1 MKFFEKVTKSGKT
14 VPGNSSPTLLAD
26 PSRSRC
32 SLPMLRRREGNAAG
46 EGKRRCSRCLQS
58 LFRSPKLVEKRLQL
72 LRIQFLRHEHSMVAD
87 QKSIRPT
94 SSTVFLTARRRS
106 KLRLRGRWRAGSP
119 SYRSRGCWCSERR
132 WTPVWHICFKRKMMK
147 NKRRERKVP
156 WSLAM
161 VR

>member
-1 MKFFEKVTKSGKT
+1 
-14 VPGNSSPTLLAD
+14 
-26 PSRSRC
+26 
-32 SLPMLRRREGNAAG
+32 MLRRREGNAAG

-72 LRIQFLRHEHSMVAD
+72 LRIQFLRHEDSMVAD

-119 SYRSRGCWCSERR
+119 SYRSRDEDRSVHAGSASLERDEYGLGFF
-132 WTPVWHICFKRKMMK
+132 P
-147 NKRRERKVP
+147 EEG
-156 WSLAM
+156 
-161 VR
+161 